1 MYATEYIFRRHPAV
15 RPAIVLPL
23 RHANAVL
30 ARSGIGAP
38 SYESPAMA
46 AGAAGLFGGG
56 RMKRSHR
63 PASWWVSIGTAFAVA
78 VFWLA
83 VPPELAFAQEKTLRG
98 VALVIGNGD
107 YEQLAKLPNP
117 ENDARAIEEMLD
129 GLGFDTTVTMDRN
142 ARRLRRDIEGFVEDA
157 EGADVAVVYYSGH
170 GIEAG
175 GENFLIPVDADLS
188 ALDDA
193 GGKLVP
199 MSDLLSE
206 LKASV
211 PVTIVLLDACRD
223 NPFPP
228 GSVLKRDSGDP
239 GTAISVGG
247 LGETRGAV
255 PLSASA
261 AADASLGQVIGFA
274 AEPGKVA
281 LDGEAGGNSP
291 YAAALLRHLS
301 AINGEEFGTV
311 LRMVAEEVY
320 LKTGGRQRPWVN
332 ESLRRLLYFGQ
343 PATEPAGDEGDIL
356 TERRRLLVTIAALP
370 EPGRKRIEAIAGA
383 DGVPMDALYGMLAAL
398 GAEAPSNPDDLDRL
412 LRGQTERLKTMLAER
427 DALKSQDTEIVRLA
441 ALSDQALGEGALT
454 TAIRL
459 LGEAKARV
467 RELDEAVDQA
477 EEDIARKRIEFAAIY
492 AKSAET
498 RALAFDYLG
507 AADDY
512 ALAFEQVGKWDER
525 LAWSYKNGE
534 ADALTQH
541 GNFKGDKD
549 ALVRAVTAGE
559 DAARLARDFPDRSDW
574 TRSQIL
580 YGNALQTLGDREADP
595 HHLEQSIA
603 AYRATLDVLT
613 PETEPVDW
621 ATVQNNIANTLAMLG
636 RRQGN
641 AETLAEATEAYRLA
655 IGQYEANGARAEW
668 AFAMNNLGK
677 VLYERGE
684 MVAGVDLLNEAG
696 RTFESAL
703 TEVSRPAAPMLW
715 ATIQNNLGN
724 VLQALGNRAADG
736 NVGAGRQLQAVV
748 AYRAALLEWT
758 PERAPSQRAVAQ
770 NNLAN
775 TYQSLAYRDAG
786 RAMEHLRAAEA
797 AQTEALDTTA
807 RAAAPLQWA
816 AFSYNRARTRH
827 MMGDHAGDP
836 AEVRRLYAAS
846 AADFGNALGEMT
858 RERVPG
864 QWAQAQ
870 NALGYVLQALAGK
883 EETDAAALAALRRS
897 EAALRA
903 VLDYHTAAQFPAE
916 RANTLQTLGTTLVL
930 AGDRGGGIDGYRA
943 AEAAYREA
951 LSLRS
956 REASPVEWAY
966 AQAGIGNALRAIGL
980 ATGERATLEEAKTLT
995 QQAWDTIRPIDG
1007 QFDGLL
1013 AGRIAEIDAALVKLN

>member
-1 MYATEYIFRRHPAV
+1 ME
-15 RPAIVLPL
+15 
-23 RHANAVL
+23 
-30 ARSGIGAP
+30 
-38 SYESPAMA
+38 
-46 AGAAGLFGGG
+46 
-56 RMKRSHR
+56 RSHG
-63 PASWWVSIGTAFAVA
+63 PASWWVVVGAAIAV
-78 VFWLA
+78 VVLWSLA
-83 VPPELAFAQEKTLRG
+83 THTNAFAQDKTLRG
-98 VALVIGNGD
+98 VALVVGNGD
-107 YEQLAKLPNP
+107 YERLTRLANP
-117 ENDARAIEEMLD
+117 ANDARAIEQMLD
-129 GLGFDTTVTMDRN
+129 GLGFDTTVAMDRN

-175 GENFLIPVDADLS
+175 GENFLIPVDADIS

-193 GGKLVP
+193 GEKLVP
-199 MSDLLSE
+199 MSKLLAE
-206 LKASV
+206 LNASV
-211 PVTIVLLDACRD
+211 PVTIVLLDACRN

-228 GSVLKRDSGDP
+228 GSVLKLGPGDP
-239 GTAISVGG
+239 GTAIAIGG
-247 LGETRGAV
+247 LGETRGAA
-255 PLSASA
+255 PLEATAASPS
-261 AADASLGQVIGFA
+261 DASLGQVIGFA

-281 LDGEAGGNSP
+281 LDGEPGGNSP

-301 AINGEEFGTV
+301 AIDGEELGTV

-320 LKTGGRQRPWVN
+320 LKTAGRQRPWVN
-332 ESLRRLLYFGQ
+332 ESLRRLLYFG
-343 PATEPAGDEGDIL
+343 EPAGEPTGDEGEIL
-356 TERRRLLVTIAALP
+356 TERRRLLVTISALP
-370 EPGRKRIEAIAGA
+370 ESGRKRIEAIAGA

-398 GAEAPSNPDDLDRL
+398 GAAAPANPEDLDQL
-412 LRGQTERLKTMLAER
+412 LRGQTERLKAMLAER
-427 DALKSQDTEIVRLA
+427 DALKSRDPEIMRLA
-441 ALSDQALGEGALT
+441 ALSDEALGEGALT
-454 TAIRL
+454 AAIRL

-467 RELDEAVDQA
+467 GELDKAVDQA
-477 EEDIARKRIEFAAIY
+477 EDEIARKRIEFAAIY

-507 AADDY
+507 AAADY
-512 ALAFEQVGKWDER
+512 ALAFEQVEKWDER

-549 ALVRAVTAGE
+549 ALVRAVAAGE
-559 DAARLARDFPDRSDW
+559 EAVRLARDFPDRSDW

-613 PETEPVDW
+613 PQAKPVDW

-636 RRQGN
+636 RRQGDPQ
-641 AETLAEATEAYRLA
+641 TLADATEAYRLA
-655 IGQYEANGARAEW
+655 IGQYEANGARTEW

-684 MVAGVDLLNEAG
+684 LAVGTDLLNEAG

-724 VLQALGNRAADG
+724 VLQALGNRAADA
-736 NVGAGRQLQAVV
+736 NVGAGRHLQAIV

-770 NNLAN
+770 NNIAN
-775 TYQSLAYRDAG
+775 TYQSLAYRDTG

-797 AQTEALDTTA
+797 AQTEALDSTA
-807 RAAAPLQWA
+807 RQAAPLQWA
-816 AFSYNRARTRH
+816 VFSYNRARTRH
-827 MMGDHAGDP
+827 MMGDHAGEP
-836 AEVRRLYAAS
+836 AEARRLYAAS
-846 AADFGNALGEMT
+846 VADFGNALGEMT
-858 RERVPG
+858 RERVPA

-870 NALGYVLQALAGK
+870 NSLGYVLQALAGK
-883 EETDAAALAALRRS
+883 EETDALALADLQRS
-897 EAALRA
+897 GAALRA
-903 VLDYHTAAQFPAE
+903 ALDHYSPDRFPAE
-916 RANTLQTLGTTLVL
+916 RANVLQTLGTTLVL
-930 AGDRGGGIDGYRA
+930 AGDKGGGVDRYGE
-943 AEAAYREA
+943 AEIAYREA

-956 REASPVEWAY
+956 RNAAPVEWAY
-966 AQAGIGNALRAIGL
+966 AQAGIGNAMRAIGL
-980 ATGERATLEEAKTLT
+980 VNGDRRTLAEAKTRT
-995 QQAWDTIRPIDG
+995 QEAWDTIRPIDR

-1013 AGRIAEIDAALVKLN
+1013 AGRIAEIDAALAKPD